1 MTQVCWIKAS
11 GTTTQ
16 QRASL
21 IAALSWLSVGICRP
35 EDCQETAWHLQGA
48 DAVLNVMQASPS
60 ASGKAR
66 RRRLDD
72 VCSELRPADAR
83 NVIQSWIVQG
93 KVQVDGR
100 VVTKAG
106 TPIPPGAAVQI
117 NAVVP
122 KFVCR
127 WTHMRCQ
134 SCFSTQSSCQAIRRL
149 ISLGAS
155 LSALERSVSLWPWYW
170 SGLCCASSAC

>member
-1 MTQVCWIKAS
+1 MTQVWHPILLHNVEQPLAQLTHRRMQAVVCRTTDGRLPGAS
-11 GTTTQ
+11 K
-16 QRASL
+16 
-21 IAALSWLSVGICRP
+21 V
-35 EDCQETAWHLQGA
+35 A
-48 DAVLNVMQASPS
+48 DAVLNVVQA
-60 ASGKAR
+60 ASHAVSKAR

-72 VCSELRPADAR
+72 ICSELRPADAR

-106 TPIPPGAAVQI
+106 TPIPPGAAVHI

-127 WTHMRCQ
+127 
-134 SCFSTQSSCQAIRRL
+134 
-149 ISLGAS
+149 
-155 LSALERSVSLWPWYW
+155 
-170 SGLCCASSAC
+170 

>member
-1 MTQVCWIKAS
+1 MVA
-11 GTTTQ
+11 
-16 QRASL
+16 
-21 IAALSWLSVGICRP
+21 
-35 EDCQETAWHLQGA
+35 
-48 DAVLNVMQASPS
+48 MQA
-60 ASGKAR
+60 ASTATGTAR

-72 VCSELRPADAR
+72 VCLELRPADAR

-127 WTHMRCQ
+127 
-134 SCFSTQSSCQAIRRL
+134 
-149 ISLGAS
+149 
-155 LSALERSVSLWPWYW
+155 
-170 SGLCCASSAC
+170 